1 MVESKEYEKAIPGIM
16 DWEYLWDKLLQGKVP
31 HPYARYASALQ
42 CCCYKEMYW
51 TKGNVPEIARQT
63 LMEYALPTDEDKQ
76 HPFDRQVVQYLQTLS
91 ENQNPI
97 LPKPSWT
104 LTQQS
109 PPPEAVAM
117 SRNIT

>member
-1 MVESKEYEKAIPGIM
+1 M

-42 CCCYKEMYW
+42 
-51 TKGNVPEIARQT
+51 EIARQT
-63 LMEYALPTDEDKQ
+63 LMEYPLPTDEDKQ